1 MRIATLMESHI
12 HENRRILRESCDGLT
27 DSQRI
32 IVEGIYNELS
42 PLIEA
47 SLAPQQIQQ
56 LFGEIEKT
64 ATAGGDNRTG
74 LGLGVDVAKEANKAI
89 NNLGKWMQN
98 TTPVKMFDQKFEQLK
113 GKVATKFPALA
124 KQLTSMGEWAKA
136 NPGKTAAIIG
146 VLTTLASVAG
156 GPVGGAIAGQILKGS
171 AELLKGEKLSTAVGK
186 GVKAAA
192 VGWLTGKAVD
202 FIGNALTAPA
212 ISQANDIGKDIVTA
226 NYKATID
233 EIGGEFGNRFG
244 TFTTGELFG
253 RSQDVKDIS
262 VVWKDAVASWKAG
275 DYLRADSMFKSAE
288 EMTAALA
295 KPEYINALAADI
307 DKAQLMRQGAEE
319 MKNFFGKMAT
329 VAQGAATAAT
339 GNSKEKKESVYR
351 QTRPLSEG
359 QVYLTFKRIEQLNE
373 GPMDWIKDK
382 AGKAADWV
390 GKKATNLTT
399 VITADKLNSAW
410 QKAGSPTDS
419 AELEKF
425 LADQG
430 VSDQIIKQT
439 FQSMKIDVGAAP
451 TEDPKKAATLYAQVK
466 TDIQGLDKK
475 SQKRIMAYLQKQL
488 GTA

>member
-1 MRIATLMESHI
+1 MRIATLIESHI
-12 HENRRILRESCDGLT
+12 HEGRRLLRESCDGLT
-27 DSQRI
+27 ESQRI
-32 IVEGIYNELS
+32 IVEGVYNELS

-56 LFGEIEKT
+56 LFGEIEKA

-89 NNLGKWMQN
+89 NNLGKWLQD

-113 GKVATKFPALA
+113 GKVSTKFPALA

-146 VLTTLASVAG
+146 VLTTLAAVAG
-156 GPVGGAIAGQILKGS
+156 GPAGGAIAGQILKGA
-171 AELLKGEKLSTAVGK
+171 AELLKGEKLSTAIGK
-186 GVKAAA
+186 GAKAAA
-192 VGWLTGKAVD
+192 FGWLTGKAVD
-202 FIGNALTAPA
+202 FIGSALTDPMMA
-212 ISQANDIGKDIVTA
+212 QAKELGRDIVKA

-244 TFTTGELFG
+244 TFATGELYG
-253 RSQDVKDIS
+253 KAADVADIKD
-262 VVWKDAVASWKAG
+262 VWKAG
-275 DYLRADSMFKSAE
+275 VDAWKSGDYMRADSMFKSAGD
-288 EMTAALA
+288 MTAALA
-295 KPEYINALAADI
+295 KPEYLDAIADTV
-307 DKAQLMRQGAEE
+307 DKAQLMKSGAEE
-319 MKNFFGKMAT
+319 MSKFFDKMSM
-329 VAQGAATAAT
+329 VAQGAGTAAT
-339 GNSKEKKESVYR
+339 GNSKKESVYR

-399 VITADKLNSAW
+399 VVTADKLNSAW
-410 QKAGSPTDS
+410 QDAGSPTDS
-419 AELEKF
+419 EELKQF
-425 LADQG
+425 LTGQG
-430 VSDQIIKQT
+430 VKADIVDSVYNSLKISSAGGEQPAAQSLYSQIKKDVQT
-439 FQSMKIDVGAAP
+439 
-451 TEDPKKAATLYAQVK
+451 
-466 TDIQGLDKK
+466 LDKK
-475 SQKRIMAYLQKQL
+475 SRQRIMSYLQKQL

>member
-12 HENRRILRESCDGLT
+12 HEGRRLLRESCDGLT
-27 DSQRI
+27 ESQRV
-32 IVEGIYNELS
+32 IVEGVYNELS

-56 LFGEIEKT
+56 LFGEIEKA

-89 NNLGKWMQN
+89 NNLGKWLQD

-156 GPVGGAIAGQILKGS
+156 GPVGGAIAGQILKGA
-171 AELLKGEKLSTAVGK
+171 AELLKGEKLSTAIGK
-186 GVKAAA
+186 GAKAAA
-192 VGWLTGKAVD
+192 FGWLTGKAVD
-202 FIGNALTAPA
+202 FIGSALTDPMMA
-212 ISQANDIGKDIVTA
+212 QAKDMGNDIVTA
-226 NYKATID
+226 NYNRTID

-244 TFTTGELFG
+244 TFSSGELFG
-253 RSQDVKDIS
+253 RAADVKD
-262 VVWKDAVASWKAG
+262 VTDVYGAGVDAWKAG
-275 DYLRADSMFKSAE
+275 DYLRADSMFKSAAD
-288 EMTAALA
+288 MTAKLSNL
-295 KPEYINALAADI
+295 EYLNNIAADL
-307 DKAQLMRQGAEE
+307 DKAQMMQASAEE
-319 MKNFFGKMAT
+319 MQKFFGAMSK
-329 VAQGAATAAT
+329 VAQGAGTAAT
-339 GNSKEKKESVYR
+339 GNSKKESVYR

-359 QVYLTFKRIEQLNE
+359 QVYLVFNRIERLDE

-399 VITADKLNSAW
+399 VVTADKLNSAW
-410 QKAGSPTDS
+410 QDAGSPTDS
-419 AELEKF
+419 EELKQF
-425 LADQG
+425 LTGQG
-430 VSDQIIKQT
+430 VKADIVDSVYNSLKISSAGGKEPT
-439 FQSMKIDVGAAP
+439 AQSM
-451 TEDPKKAATLYAQVK
+451 YAQIKKDVQ
-466 TDIQGLDKK
+466 TLDKK
-475 SQKRIMAYLQKQL
+475 SQQRIMSYLQKQL

>member
-1 MRIATLMESHI
+1 MRISTLMEYHVLSG
-12 HENRRILRESCDGLT
+12 RKLLAESCDGLT
-27 DSQRI
+27 DHQRF
-32 IVEGIYNELS
+32 IVEGIYNDLS

-56 LFGEIEKT
+56 LFGEIEKA

-74 LGLGVDVAKEANKAI
+74 LGLGVDVAKEANNAI

-113 GKVATKFPALA
+113 SKVAGKFPELA
-124 KQLTSMGEWAKA
+124 KSLASMGDWAKE

-146 VLTTLASVAG
+146 VLTTMASLAG

-171 AELLKGEKLSTAVGK
+171 AELLKGEKLSTAIGK
-186 GVKAAA
+186 GAKAAA
-192 VGWLTGKAVD
+192 FGWLTGKAVD
-202 FIGNALTAPA
+202 FIGHALSDPMMA
-212 ISQANDIGKDIVTA
+212 QAKELGRGIVKA
-226 NYKATID
+226 NYRATID
-233 EIGGEFGNRFG
+233 EIGGEFGDRIGSFA
-244 TFTTGELFG
+244 TGELYG
-253 RSQDVKDIS
+253 KAADVADIKD
-262 VVWKDAVASWKAG
+262 VWKAG
-275 DYLRADSMFKSAE
+275 VDAWKSGDYMRADSMFKSAGD
-288 EMTAALA
+288 MTAALA
-295 KPEYINALAADI
+295 KPEYLNAVADTV
-307 DKAQLMRQGAEE
+307 DKAQLMKSGAEE
-319 MKNFFGKMAT
+319 MSRFFGKMAT

-339 GNSKEKKESVYR
+339 GNTKDKKESVYL

-359 QVYLTFKRIEQLNE
+359 QVYVLFNRVEQLNE

-399 VITADKLNSAW
+399 VVTADKLNSAW
-410 QKAGSPTDS
+410 EKAGSPTDS
-419 AELEKF
+419 AELSKF
-425 LADQG
+425 LAGQG

-439 FQSMKIDVGAAP
+439 FQSMKIDAGAQAD
-451 TEDPKKAATLYAQVK
+451 DPKKAATVYAQIK
-466 TDIQGLDKK
+466 TDVQKLDKK

>member
-1 MRIATLMESHI
+1 MEYHVLDS
-12 HENRRILRESCDGLT
+12 RRILRESCDGLT
-27 DSQRI
+27 AEQQI
-32 IVEGIYNELS
+32 VVEGIYNDLM

-56 LFGEIEKT
+56 LFGEIEKA

-74 LGLGVDVAKEANKAI
+74 LGLGVDVAKEANNAI
-89 NNLGKWMQN
+89 NNFGKWLQN
-98 TTPVKMFDQKFEQLK
+98 TTPVQMFDQKFEQLK
-113 GKVATKFPALA
+113 GKVSQKFPKLA
-124 KQLTSMGEWAKA
+124 QQLTSIGEWAKE

-146 VLTTLASVAG
+146 LLTTMASLAG
-156 GPVGGAIAGQILKGS
+156 GPVGGAIAGQVLKG
-171 AELLKGEKLSTAVGK
+171 ATELLKGEKLSTAVGK

-192 VGWLTGKAVD
+192 YGWLTGKAVE
-202 FIGNALTAPA
+202 FIGQALAAPA
-212 ISQANDIGKDIVTA
+212 ISQADDIGKDIVTA

-233 EIGGEFGNRFG
+233 EIGGKFGNRFG
-244 TFTTGELFG
+244 SFTTGELFG
-253 RSQDVKDIS
+253 RSKDVADIRDL
-262 VVWKDAVASWKAG
+262 WKDAVGAWKEG
-275 DYLRADSMFKSAE
+275 DYRQAQLGFEAVENLTAKLAD
-288 EMTAALA
+288 
-295 KPEYINALAADI
+295 PEYINAIAADI

-319 MKNFFGKMAT
+319 MQKFFGKMAD

-359 QVYLTFKRIEQLNE
+359 QVYVLFNRVEQLNE
-373 GPMDWIKDK
+373 GPMDWMKK
-382 AGKAADWV
+382 AGDWV

-399 VITADKLNSAW
+399 KVTADKLTSAW
-410 QKAGSPTDS
+410 EKAGSPTDS

-425 LADQG
+425 LAGQG

-451 TEDPKKAATLYAQVK
+451 TEDPKKAATLYAQIK
-466 TDIQGLDKK
+466 TEVQKLDKK
-475 SQKRIMAYLQKQL
+475 SQKRIMAYLEKQL

>member
-12 HENRRILRESCDGLT
+12 HEGRRLLRESCDGLT
-27 DSQRI
+27 ESQRI
-32 IVEGIYNELS
+32 IVEGVYNELS

-56 LFGEIEKT
+56 LFGEIEKA

-89 NNLGKWMQN
+89 NNLGKWLQD

-156 GPVGGAIAGQILKGS
+156 GPVGGAIAGQILKGA
-171 AELLKGEKLSTAVGK
+171 AELLKGEKLSTAIGK
-186 GVKAAA
+186 GAKAAA
-192 VGWLTGKAVD
+192 FGWLTGKAVD
-202 FIGNALTAPA
+202 FIGNALTDPMMA
-212 ISQANDIGKDIVTA
+212 QAKDMGNDIVTA
-226 NYKATID
+226 NYNRTID

-244 TFTTGELFG
+244 TFSSGELFG
-253 RSQDVKDIS
+253 RAADVKD
-262 VVWKDAVASWKAG
+262 VTDVYGAGVDAWKAG
-275 DYLRADSMFKSAE
+275 DYLRADSMFKSAAD
-288 EMTAALA
+288 MTAKLSDL
-295 KPEYINALAADI
+295 EYLNNIAADL
-307 DKAQLMRQGAEE
+307 DKAQMMQASAEE
-319 MKNFFGKMAT
+319 MKKFFGTMSK

-339 GNSKEKKESVYR
+339 GNSKKESVYR

-399 VITADKLNSAW
+399 VVTADKLNSAW
-410 QKAGSPTDS
+410 QDAGSPTDS
-419 AELEKF
+419 EELKKF
-425 LADQG
+425 LTGQG
-430 VSDQIIKQT
+430 VKADIVDSVYNSLKISSAGGKEPT
-439 FQSMKIDVGAAP
+439 AQSM
-451 TEDPKKAATLYAQVK
+451 YAQIKKDVQ
-466 TDIQGLDKK
+466 TLDKK
-475 SQKRIMAYLQKQL
+475 SQQRIMSYLQKQL